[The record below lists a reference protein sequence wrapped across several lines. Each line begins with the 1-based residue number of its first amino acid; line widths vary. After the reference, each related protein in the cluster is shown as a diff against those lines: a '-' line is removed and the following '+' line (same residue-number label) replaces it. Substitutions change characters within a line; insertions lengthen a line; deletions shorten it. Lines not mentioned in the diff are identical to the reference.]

1 MAKPR
6 NETARG
12 GGSRPQAGKKPVVID
27 PERRYAIS
35 EVSDYTGVPI
45 YTLRHWEK
53 LFWPLSPKRD
63 RAGRRYYM
71 KPDIDAI
78 NLIKQ
83 YLWVEKIQP
92 EGALIRLIQDLRGVP
107 APKSRQEVLD
117 LLDKM
122 AGEVR
127 AAIDLIDKARLNRP
141 NF

>member
-1 MAKPR
+1 MAKR
-6 NETARG
+6 KNEKAG
-12 GGSRPQAGKKPVVID
+12 GRATRATAGKKPFEID

-35 EVSDYTGVPI
+35 EVSNYAGVPI

-53 LFWPLSPKRD
+53 LFWPLAPKRD
-63 RAGRRYYM
+63 RSGRRYYM
-71 KPDIDAI
+71 KPDIDAVS
-78 NLIKQ
+78 LIKQ

-117 LLDKM
+117 LLDQM
-122 AGEVR
+122 AEEVR
-127 AAIDLIDKARLNRP
+127 AAIDLIDKARQNRP